1 MNFGGMPLTA
11 DGVTSAA
18 FVTRL
23 NLATST
29 WTQASQSNSTFGT
42 IPFRA
47 SVSRLALD
55 AAGNVIVVG
64 SFDVGTTLGA
74 FTLTAP
80 MESGV
85 YVARLSASGQ
95 WTQAIPL
102 GHNSRNAPPPS
113 ISAVAV
119 DGAGTVT
126 IAGILLETMAFR
138 TTTLTSAGSYDVFV
152 AKLNAAGQWTQ
163 AVRAGGTGSDI
174 GNALALDAMGNVVV
188 AGYCS
193 SPATFGPTTL
203 ISPTSYPMAFVARLS
218 GLALATHAATTA
230 EVFTLVPNP
239 TIVLAHLTW
248 PEASAV
254 PRPVFLLDALGRKVR
269 SQLLP
274 ANVTST
280 ALDMA
285 GLTPGLYVVRCGT
298 AATRLQVEKSVKS

>member
-203 ISPTSYPMAFVARLS
+203 ISPTSYPMAFVVRLS

-248 PEASAV
+248 PEASAI